1 MAVAGRWAAANPHG
15 QGHTCSLSS
24 FFAVA
29 PLRSA
34 TVKLM
39 RAVPDLCAVVVTV
52 GPSTPLWSVVADE
65 PGREI
70 VQRWLAICL

>member
-1 MAVAGRWAAANPHG
+1 M
-15 QGHTCSLSS
+15 SS

-39 RAVPDLCAVVVTV
+39 RAVPDLAVVVTV

-70 VQRWLAICL
+70 VQRWLAICP